1 MEINIMHF
9 LWYLLSTPV
18 QTFIFAKSGK
28 HVRNQVQAYFSP
40 PAGHFVKIYIFV
52 ERGNM
57 CNFFKGC
64 KSSVYLPH
72 YKLSRHEIC
81 NRVLSDLLYF
91 FKYIPSIIHRPA
103 YLFLLNERIGSL
115 INTNQNVIF
124 PKSHLKAIKIRVNF
138 LDITV

>member
-1 MEINIMHF
+1 MHF
-9 LWYLLSTPV
+9 YCIYFQLPYRLLSSLKAQNTCA
-18 QTFIFAKSGK
+18 I
-28 HVRNQVQAYFSP
+28 RYRYIFSP
-40 PAGHFVKIYIFV
+40 PAGHFVKIHIFV

-57 CNFFKGC
+57 CNFFKGYT
-64 KSSVYLPH
+64 SSVCLPH

-124 PKSHLKAIKIRVNF
+124 PKSHLKTIKIRVNF